1 MDNQRLALKYISF
14 IEVSQVLV
22 EVGRANG
29 DREERDLEEGPTQLQ
44 EEMLLFHPSRKGS
57 HLCCS
62 SIEHMLTEW
71 QNALSI
77 SKNECFQEEVLGVH
91 SWLGFQKGVSN

>member
-14 IEVSQVLV
+14 IEVNQFLV
-22 EVGRANG
+22 EVGRANV
-29 DREERDLEEGPTQLQ
+29 DREEKDLEEGPTQLQ
-44 EEMLLFHPSRKGS
+44 EEMLLLHPSRKGS

-62 SIEHMLTEW
+62 NIEDMLTKW

-77 SKNECFQEEVLGVH
+77 SKNECFQ
-91 SWLGFQKGVSN
+91 